1 MDMYRGRD
9 LLTFVDNHDVN
20 RISSTLTDERKLPLV
35 FGLLMA
41 VPGIPCIYYGSEWG
55 IKGEKIQGVT
65 DAPLRPEFDAPQPNE
80 LSDLVSK
87 YIHMRRG
94 HKALTLGD
102 YKDLVLTNKQY
113 VLERNY
119 EGEKI
124 VVALNIDDAPY
135 TIYPPIEHGSY
146 QDLMSGEM
154 VDYNGEL
161 ELPPLSI
168 TYLYKHA

>member
-1 MDMYRGRD
+1 M
-9 LLTFVDNHDVN
+9 
-20 RISSTLTDERKLPLV
+20 
-35 FGLLMA
+35 
-41 VPGIPCIYYGSEWG
+41 
-55 IKGEKIQGVT
+55 
-65 DAPLRPEFDAPQPNE
+65 
-80 LSDLVSK
+80 
-87 YIHMRRG
+87 
-94 HKALTLGD
+94 GD

-135 TIYPPIEHGSY
+135 TIYPPIEQGSY

-154 VDYNGEL
+154 VDYNGQL
-161 ELPPLSI
+161 DLPPLSI

>member
-1 MDMYRGRD
+1 MAID
-9 LLTFVDNHDVN
+9 L
-20 RISSTLTDERKLPLV
+20 RKH
-35 FGLLMA
+35 
-41 VPGIPCIYYGSEWG
+41 
-55 IKGEKIQGVT
+55 
-65 DAPLRPEFDAPQPNE
+65 
-80 LSDLVSK
+80 
-87 YIHMRRG
+87 IHMRRG